1 MRKHMK
7 DRKPVKKSIIC
18 FVFVIMLMGLW
29 DRYSPTGFIKWDLY
43 FPLNSNLPSKSSA
56 QLLQVHFLDVG
67 QADSMLLQQGEEVM
81 LIDAGN
87 NADASLVVE
96 YIKNHNISSLKYVVG
111 THPHE
116 DHIGGLDAVI
126 QHFDVQNVWMPKVSH
141 TTKTYGDVLQAVKE
155 KGLKITA
162 PTAGSTFSLGAA
174 QVHILAPNSDTYEG
188 LNNYSIVL
196 KVTYGSTSFLFTGD
210 AEALSE
216 QEMLQAGFDV
226 SANVVKI
233 GHHGSR
239 SSTSI
244 EFLQAVKP
252 AYGVICVGTDNKY
265 GHPHEQTLE
274 LLQQHKVDIFRTDI
288 NGNIL
293 AESDGQNITWRFAK

>member
-1 MRKHMK
+1 MGMHMK
-7 DRKPVKKSIIC
+7 KHKYKSRKNRFVSVISIILIG
-18 FVFVIMLMGLW
+18 VL
-29 DRYSPTGFIKWDLY
+29 YSVYTQIDFSD
-43 FPLNSNLPSKSSA
+43 FPWKDNVSSKSSV

-67 QADSMLLQQGEEVM
+67 QADSILLQQGEDVM
-81 LIDAGN
+81 LIDGGN
-87 NADASLVVE
+87 NADAPLVVE
-96 YIKNHNISSLKYVVG
+96 YIKNHDISSLKYVVG

-126 QHFDVQNVWMPKVSH
+126 QQFDVQNVWMPKVSH
-141 TTKTYGDVLQAVKE
+141 TTKTYRDVLQAVKE

-162 PTAGSTFSLGAA
+162 PTAGSTFELGAA
-174 QVHILAPNSDTYEG
+174 QVHILAPNSDTYEE

-216 QEMLQAGFDV
+216 QEILQSGFDV
-226 SANVVKI
+226 SANVLKI

-252 AYGVICVGTDNKY
+252 TYGVICVGKDNKY
-265 GHPHEQTLE
+265 GHPHKQTLE
-274 LLQQHKVDIFRTDI
+274 LLQQHKIDIFRTDTK
-288 NGNIL
+288 GTIL
-293 AESDGQNITWRFAK
+293 AESDGQNITWSFAK